1 MGQHFKAM
9 SGLITAIGKKSGI
22 VKIYKQGAPSVLGF
36 ERENIPTP
44 GPGQVRIRQEAIGI
58 NFVDTY
64 YRDGTFPV
72 RSFPYIPGVEAAGVI
87 EEVGPW
93 VTDFKAGD
101 RAGYHF
107 IPGAYAENR
116 VVSTQQLIPVPDD
129 ITSEEAA
136 AVMVK
141 GFTAR
146 MLVKAIHPVGPGD
159 VVLVHAA
166 AGGVGTLVTKWAK
179 ALGAT
184 VIGTTGS
191 EEKKDIILANG
202 ADYAFLSEC
211 QDFFHSV
218 LDITGGKG
226 VDVVFDGVG
235 KDTFS
240 HSLDLIRKG
249 GEIVLYGSSSGQPEH
264 IDHAMLREKSIS
276 MATPALSAYITDHEA
291 LETYA
296 TDTFAAL
303 RSGIFGKLAITRYP
317 LAQASEAQADLE
329 ARKTVGSVILVP

>member
-1 MGQHFKAM
+1 M
-9 SGLITAIGKKSGI
+9 SGLITEIDKKSGI
-22 VKIYKQGAPSVLGF
+22 VKLYKQGAPSVLGF
-36 ERENIPTP
+36 ERETTQEP
-44 GPGQVRIRQEAIGI
+44 GAGQVRVKQEAIGL

-64 YRDGTFPV
+64 YRDGKFPV
-72 RSFPYIPGVEAAGVI
+72 RSFPYTPGVEAAGII
-87 EEVGPW
+87 EAVGPW
-93 VTDFKAGD
+93 VTEFKVGD
-101 RAGYHF
+101 RVGYHF

-116 VVSTQQLIPVPDD
+116 VVSTQQLVHIPDG

-146 MLVKAIHPVGPGD
+146 MLLKVIHPIKPGE

-191 EEKKDIILANG
+191 EEKKEIILANG
-202 ADYAFLSEC
+202 ADYAFLAEC
-211 QDFFHSV
+211 SDFFHSV

-235 KDTFS
+235 RDTFS

-264 IDHAMLREKSIS
+264 IDHALLREKEIV
-276 MATPALSAYITDHEA
+276 MATPTLSAYIPDRDALEAYAADTFEA
-291 LETYA
+291 LLA
-296 TDTFAAL
+296 GTF
-303 RSGIFGKLAITRYP
+303 GQMAITRYP
-317 LAQASEAQADLE
+317 LSQAGQAQADLE
-329 ARKTVGSVILVP
+329 ARKTIGSVILVP